1 MKGRNSV
8 LLATLVLI
16 FGLIVVGAY
25 VAADPAAGEACGSSA
40 SWPLCNGQF
49 LPTSDPHVIAEYT
62 HRLLAV
68 SSAILLFASAVLF
81 WRAKGVSPVPR
92 RTLGLASV
100 LMLFQIGLG
109 DVVIGADLQPALVAL
124 HQASAIAI
132 FGLVVV
138 TTAWRNNPP

>member
-1 MKGRNSV
+1 
-8 LLATLVLI
+8 
-16 FGLIVVGAY
+16 
-25 VAADPAAGEACGSSA
+25 
-40 SWPLCNGQF
+40 
-49 LPTSDPHVIAEYT
+49 
-62 HRLLAV
+62 V
-68 SSAILLFASAVLF
+68 SSAILLFVTAAFF
-81 WRAKGVSPVPR
+81 WRAKGISSLPR
-92 RTLGLASV
+92 MTLGLASV